1 LTPSFEPE
9 AIFAALNE
17 AAVEY
22 VVIGGIAATLRGS
35 PLRTGDAD
43 ICPAADDAN
52 LERLATAL
60 RELGARVRLDD
71 RTSLAAPL
79 DAPMLAGATTWNL
92 TTAKGDL
99 DIAFEPSGTG
109 GYPDL
114 VGAAE
119 RYELEGGVLVTVAS
133 LADVI
138 RSKEAANRP
147 KDREA
152 LPVLRELLAQ
162 LRDGGPD

>member
-1 LTPSFEPE
+1 MTPSFEPE
-9 AIFAALNE
+9 AIFATLNDHG
-17 AAVEY
+17 VEY

-35 PLRTGDAD
+35 PLRTGDAN
-43 ICPAADDAN
+43 ICPAAGREN
-52 LERLATAL
+52 LARLGPAL
-60 RELGARVRLDD
+60 RGLEARIRLDD
-71 RTSLAAPL
+71 GTSLDAPL
-79 DAPMLAGATTWNL
+79 DARMLAGATTWTL

-99 DIAFEPSGTG
+99 DIAFQPAGTT
-109 GYPDL
+109 GYDDL
-114 VGAAE
+114 VVAAE

-152 LPVLRELLAQ
+152 LPVLRELLDRS
-162 LRDGGPD
+162 RDAAPD